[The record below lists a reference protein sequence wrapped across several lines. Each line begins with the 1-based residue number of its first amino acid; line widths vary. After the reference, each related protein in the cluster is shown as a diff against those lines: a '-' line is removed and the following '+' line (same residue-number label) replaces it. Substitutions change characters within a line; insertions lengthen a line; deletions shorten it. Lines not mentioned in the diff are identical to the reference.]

1 MRRREFLA
9 LVTSAAASWPRVVL
23 AQQPAMP
30 VIGLLQIG
38 PASSWDLTGFRR
50 GLKETG
56 YVEGQNLA
64 IEYRWANDNPDDL
77 PKLAADL
84 VHRQVRVI
92 ATIGSSNSALA
103 AKAATDSIPV
113 VFGHGG

>member
-1 MRRREFLA
+1 MRRRDFIKLI
-9 LVTSAAASWPRVVL
+9 TGSAAVWPL
-23 AQQPAMP
+23 AGHAQRPTMP

-38 PASSWDLTGFRR
+38 PPSSWDFTGFRR

-64 IEYRWANDNPDDL
+64 IEYRWANDNPDEL

-113 VFGHGG
+113 VFWSWG